1 LASALRPADAFDC
14 PDVQGCALPRPFVN
28 DRKCDCPDT
37 CADEDAFTCETCIP
51 TVPFGIVND
60 PAPTATDIGVAVGV
74 SLGVGIGVGL
84 GVGLGLASG
93 IGAVF
98 IAQGLVQFT
107 VMNAE
112 EFTSS
117 PEVQQ
122 GMKRAFLRLAGLEIA
137 ENAVKLN
144 WACAAQALSQITAKL
159 RRLGEKVTLCFEIEI
174 EGETKSMDACKVLS
188 STSPGGAQKVIKQE
202 LLEAGADDSIELV
215 NWEPDPN
222 PKSFNPNADVKS
234 SMPFSPINKGFNL
247 G

>member
-1 LASALRPADAFDC
+1 MMEAGM
-14 PDVQGCALPRPFVN
+14 V
-28 DRKCDCPDT
+28 
-37 CADEDAFTCETCIP
+37 
-51 TVPFGIVND
+51 VPCLTTRGF
-60 PAPTATDIGVAVGV
+60 
-74 SLGVGIGVGL
+74 
-84 GVGLGLASG
+84 
-93 IGAVF
+93 F
-98 IAQGLVQFT
+98 RQ
-107 VMNAE
+107 

-188 STSPGGAQKVIKQE
+188 STSPGGRAKKWLKLCRLDCGSHPYKIESWGPLLPLLQMHVCQQNDCHLQVCQWSRNANNATIIIRVCSIQGHGFGFEHVDWDWATGAQKVIKQE

-222 PKSFNPNADVKS
+222 PKSFNPNTDVKS

-247 G
+247 GWHWDLMCIFAGD